1 MKTKFNQSNRSA
13 RFRECRSMFLS
24 IDQTAKHR
32 QRKIK
37 LAIASAIIAAGAA
50 GLSATSYA
58 ATDTATMAVATS
70 VSMSCTITAGAMT
83 FASYNPTD
91 AADNDA
97 NATITSTCTTGGA
110 AIITMGQGNRSQ
122 VGSSDAA
129 PLRAMYNGS
138 EGAPEDLVYQVYSD
152 SAGGTVWGNTSDT
165 GKSITAD
172 GTAQAFTAYGRIP
185 KNQTVGAGSFSD
197 SVTVTLTY

>member
-1 MKTKFNQSNRSA
+1 MKMKLNQSK
-13 RFRECRSMFLS
+13 L
-24 IDQTAKHR
+24 
-32 QRKIK
+32 K
-37 LAIASAIIAAGAA
+37 LALVSAIVAGSM

-58 ATDTATMAVATS
+58 ATATGTMAVSTS
-70 VSMSCTITAGAMT
+70 VLMSCTISAGAMT
-83 FASYNPTD
+83 FASYDPT
-91 AADNDA
+91 ASADNDA
-97 NATITSTCTTGGA
+97 TATITSTCTTGGA

-172 GTAQAFTAYGRIP
+172 GTAQDFTVHGRIP
-185 KNQTVGAGSFSD
+185 KTQTVSSGTYND
-197 SVTVTLTY
+197 SVLVTLTY

>member
-1 MKTKFNQSNRSA
+1 MRTNHHLKTTAFINKREKSMKTKFN
-13 RFRECRSMFLS
+13 
-24 IDQTAKHR
+24 

-58 ATDTATMAVATS
+58 ANPATASMAVTTS
-70 VSMSCTITAGAMT
+70 VSMSCTITAGTMT
-83 FASYNPTD
+83 FASYDPTVTTDTD
-91 AADNDA
+91 AT
-97 NATITSTCTTGGA
+97 ATITSTCTAGGA
-110 AIITMGQGNRSQ
+110 AVITMGEGGRARS
-122 VGSSDAA
+122 GSSDAI

-138 EGAPEDLVYQVYSD
+138 EGTPEYLLYHVYSD

-172 GTAQAFTAYGRIP
+172 GTAQAFTAFGRIP
-185 KNQTVGAGSFSD
+185 KNQTVSAGSFSD

>member
-1 MKTKFNQSNRSA
+1 MRTNHHLKTTAFINKREKSMKTKFN
-13 RFRECRSMFLS
+13 
-24 IDQTAKHR
+24 

-58 ATDTATMAVATS
+58 ATDTATMAVTTS

-83 FASYNPTD
+83 FVSYNPTA

-97 NATITSTCTTGGA
+97 NATITSTCTAGGA
-110 AIITMGQGNRSQ
+110 AVITMGEGGRARS
-122 VGSSDAA
+122 GSSDAI

-138 EGAPEDLVYQVYSD
+138 EGTPEYLLYHVYSD

-172 GTAQAFTAYGRIP
+172 GTAQAFTAFGRIP
-185 KNQTVGAGSFSD
+185 KNQTVSAGSFSD

>member
-1 MKTKFNQSNRSA
+1 MKTKFN
-13 RFRECRSMFLS
+13 
-24 IDQTAKHR
+24 

-58 ATDTATMAVATS
+58 ATDTATMAVTTS

-91 AADNDA
+91 ATDNDA

-110 AIITMGQGNRSQ
+110 AIITMGEGNRSQ
-122 VGSSDAA
+122 DGSSDSA
-129 PLRAMYNGS
+129 PLRAMYN
-138 EGAPEDLVYQVYSD
+138 EGASEDLVYQVYSD
-152 SAGGTVWGNTSDT
+152 SAGGTVWGNTSET

-172 GTAQAFTAYGRIP
+172 GTAQTFTAYGRIP
-185 KNQTVGAGSFSD
+185 KNQTVGAGAYSD